1 MIILHYRA
9 SVSEFLEWICIS
21 LLIFLSGCTYFT
33 MAYRTETVGVL
44 VVFTFLYIFTR
55 HIKLKKNQLFKFTI
69 LAITLLLNF
78 AVNSSGMT
86 TANMMDYALII
97 VSMGCIAMLAS
108 GITLDKF
115 KERYIVIMDAIG
127 IISLICFYIQ
137 MTNKALVVQ
146 LANSNL
152 VNGYLISPFHTWGW
166 TYIFAR
172 NAGPFWEPGAFQ
184 GYLLLAILFIL
195 NERNIQLYKKSLV
208 ILVTAIITTM
218 STTGYILLAITMCYY
233 VVIYWNQSIKKT
245 KDKIMM
251 IVKVVSIMLLAIIV
265 VSYIGSSNVVSNK
278 FSADNQSFTIRMMD
292 LKYGWGIISQKLFTG
307 FGISSSSLV
316 RALEYYGMSGN
327 SVGLFAILQYF
338 GVIVGMLFIVW
349 NFYKTCKLY
358 SNLNHVIIILIFAI
372 LHMTEALLLFPIYMS
387 FLFWNNPRE
396 ERKKSGNYY
405 E

>member
-1 MIILHYRA
+1 MIILHYRV

-33 MAYRTETVGVL
+33 MAYRIETVGVL
-44 VVFTFLYIFTR
+44 VVFTFLYVFTR

-127 IISLICFYIQ
+127 IISFICFYIQ

-251 IVKVVSIMLLAIIV
+251 IVKVVTIMLLAIIV

-278 FSADNQSFTIRMMD
+278 FSADNQSFTTRMMD
-292 LKYGWGIISQKLFTG
+292 LKYGWDIISQKLFTG
-307 FGISSSSLV
+307 FGIASSSLV

-338 GVIVGMLFIVW
+338 GVIVGILFIVW

-396 ERKKSGNYY
+396 ERKNRGNYY